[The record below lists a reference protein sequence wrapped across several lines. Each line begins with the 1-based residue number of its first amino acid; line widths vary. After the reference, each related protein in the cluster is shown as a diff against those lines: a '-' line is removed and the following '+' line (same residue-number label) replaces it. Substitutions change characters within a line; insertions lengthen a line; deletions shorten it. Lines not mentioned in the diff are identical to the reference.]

1 MRGNYESMKIGR
13 RTFLR
18 STGVLLGSG
27 ALTLETVNATG
38 SDEITILTDEHSVSH
53 VYADDLYGMAF
64 ANGYVQARDRLF
76 EMDVLRHIGYGNSA
90 EVLGPSQLQS
100 DIEVRRDLYSK
111 REIKRQYETASDRT
125 QRVLEA
131 FADGVNRKMVELAAS
146 GQLPGTFTALAHAP
160 APWTPADSIA
170 VLSYLIGYFGVSGGN
185 ELANAQ
191 ELAQLT
197 QSLDDERS
205 AYEAFGD
212 RNWLRIR
219 EDHSTSISAEDLT
232 VDGGEEV
239 LPYEDV
245 PDEQLRFVDAALDA
259 EPWGIENDFSLS
271 DFLSG
276 LRRGEEAGSGVME
289 GFKWGSNALIVSG
302 EHTETG
308 SPMLG
313 GGPQMGY
320 FKPPVIHQV
329 GLHGAGYDVTGIG
342 VVGTPG
348 IVIGR
353 TPEFAWT
360 VTSGRDDQVDTIAVE
375 LHPEDKHRYKWD
387 GEWHSMQT
395 ETVVHNASVVGS
407 IVSGDPDV
415 RVVKQEIAR
424 IEENGDVMPVIAW
437 NSDERVAWCQRTTTR
452 YQELEGAFM
461 WADLGTR
468 DDLDGFKDQISEFP
482 FTFNFHYIDSEDIA
496 YIHTGSVPDR
506 NPSLDHRLPAP
517 GSDHQWRGKRVG
529 LGLQTSYTN
538 PSSGY
543 VVNWNNGP
551 CAGWRAGDAPQ
562 QWGSTHR
569 VELLD
574 RFTRSALADGPLS
587 LQDVKQIIERAATHD
602 ASAPYT
608 VPALIDAVHTSSDA
622 QLRAMADELQTWK
635 QRGYAWRDANEDGRY
650 DSGGMAI
657 WEETRRELQRL
668 VFEDELDE
676 QTPDLAFD
684 PPETRH
690 AADHG
695 RAHQETT
702 LVDAIAGRTTHDWFG
717 GVTDRSERT
726 QNHNESVRTVLRQ
739 ALEQAAQTLEKRYE
753 SANPEDWLLSV
764 RESTFRSLG
773 ASKQTSI
780 KMVNRATYNQA
791 VAVGEGLEGSQHIL
805 APSNDGNMTLPE
817 VLATQLGGDEPDRL
831 TDQLDEYAAFEYAP
845 NPYTR
850 EQVETIATDHQTL
863 RAYHT
868 SIDGPI
874 EPTGQISERTRT
886 QIATQIKTNE
896 DNN

>member
-1 MRGNYESMKIGR
+1 MKLGR

-18 STGVLLGSG
+18 STGVILGAG
-27 ALTLETVNATG
+27 AFTVDTVDATG
-38 SDEITILTDEHSVSH
+38 SEEVTILTDEHSVSH
-53 VYADDLYGMAF
+53 VYADDLYGLAF

-76 EMDVLRHIGYGNSA
+76 EMDALRHVGYGNSA
-90 EVLGPSQLQS
+90 EVLGPAQLQS

-111 REIKRQYETASDRT
+111 AEIERQYETASERT
-125 QRVLEA
+125 KRVLDA

-146 GQLPGTFTALAHAP
+146 GRLPGAFTALAHAP
-160 APWTPADSIA
+160 KPWTPADSIA

-185 ELANAQ
+185 ELGNAR

-197 QSLDDERS
+197 RSLGDEQE

-219 EDHSTSISAEDLT
+219 EDHHTSIEKEDLT
-232 VDGGEEV
+232 IDGDEEV
-239 LPYEDV
+239 LPYEEV
-245 PDEQLRFVDAALDA
+245 PKEQLRFVDAALDA
-259 EPWGIENDFSLS
+259 EPWGIESDFSLA
-271 DFLSG
+271 DA
-276 LRRGEEAGSGVME
+276 LRGHGEGKGAGIMK

-308 SPMLG
+308 APMLG

-329 GLHGAGYDVTGIG
+329 GLHGADFDVAGIG

-348 IVIGR
+348 VVIGR

-375 LHPEDKHRYKWD
+375 LHPDDKHRYKWN

-395 ETVVHNASVVGS
+395 ETVVHRASIVGS

-424 IEENGDVMPVIAW
+424 IKENGSDMPVVAW
-437 NSDERVAWCQRTTTR
+437 NPEERVAWCERTTTR
-452 YQELEGAFM
+452 GQELEGAFM
-461 WADLGTR
+461 WANLGTR
-468 DDLDGFKDQISEFP
+468 DDLAGFKDQIGEFP
-482 FTFNFHYIDSEDIA
+482 FTFNFHYIDDEDIA
-496 YIHTGSVPDR
+496 YFHTGKVPDR

-517 GSDHQWRGKRVG
+517 AAHEWRDMRVG
-529 LGLQTSYTN
+529 LGLGTQCTN

-562 QWGSTHR
+562 QWGAANR

-587 LQDVKQIIERAATHD
+587 LADIERIIERAATHD
-602 ASAPYT
+602 AAAAYT
-608 VPALIDAVHTSSDA
+608 VPALIDAGRSSRDS
-622 QLRAMADELQTWK
+622 QLQAMADELQTWRE
-635 QRGYAWRDANEDGRY
+635 RGYAWRDADDDGQY

-668 VFEDELDE
+668 VFEDELGD
-676 QTPDLAFD
+676 QTPALAFD
-684 PPETRH
+684 PPNTRH

-695 RAHQETT
+695 RAQQETT
-702 LVDAIAGRTTHDWFG
+702 LVDALAGRTAHDWLD
-717 GVTDRSERT
+717 TDG
-726 QNHNESVRTVLRQ
+726 NENEPSQRILRE
-739 ALEQAAQTLEKRYE
+739 ALKRAAQTLQERYG
-753 SANPEDWLLSV
+753 STAPHDWLLPV
-764 RESTFRSLG
+764 RASTFRSLG
-773 ASKQTSI
+773 ASNQTSI
-780 KMVNRATYNQA
+780 EMVNRATYNQA
-791 VAVGEGLEGSQHIL
+791 VAMGEGLDGSRHIL
-805 APSNDGNMTLPE
+805 APSNVGNMTFPE
-817 VLATQLGGDEPDRL
+817 VLATQFGDEPDRL
-831 TDQLDEYAAFEYAP
+831 TEQLDEYTNFEYIP
-845 NPYTR
+845 NAYTR
-850 EQVETIATDHQTL
+850 EQIETIATDRQTL

-868 SIDGPI
+868 SVDGPV
-874 EPTGQISERTRT
+874 ELSNQFSERTRARIAS
-886 QIATQIKTNE
+886 QIQAEQDGKTT
-896 DNN
+896 DN